1 MIKKILI
8 VAQSLDGFIAQSRQ
22 QISTDWT
29 SAADRQ
35 FFAQKTR
42 EIGVMLMG
50 STTFATIGK
59 PLPGRVTVLLTRSTA
74 FPNAQ
79 VLDGKPLENDLYI
92 SAGLAN
98 EQIFSL
104 LEKSG
109 VKQIAI
115 CGGASVYQHFLSN
128 NLVDEIYLTLE
139 PVFLGSGIK
148 LLPDGLLASQTWK
161 LQERLALDKQTTVF
175 HLSR

>member
-8 VAQSLDGFIAQSRQ
+8 VAQSLDGFIAQSRE

-59 PLPGRVTVLLTRSTA
+59 PLPGRVTILLTRSATFA
-74 FPNAQ
+74 GAQ
-79 VLDGKPLENDLYI
+79 VLDGKPLENNLYI
-92 SAGLAN
+92 TAGLDD
-98 EQIFSL
+98 EQVFSL

-115 CGGASVYQHFLSN
+115 CGGASVYQHFLSH

-148 LLPDGLLASQTWK
+148 LLPDGLLTSQTWQ

-175 HLSR
+175 HLCR